1 MKRAI
6 WLPWHSLLIFAKYTL
21 FDRTVKIKKAFKIKY
36 DRRNRRIEKEYI
48 EVIDDEAFVAVNE
61 KTQEFWLKNR
71 KPNDWHDKQKIEIT
85 GKDGGPINVCN
96 LLDNVISW
104 GVGFD
109 YTLMNNTKFQ
119 IFQIFGSK
127 AKSSSISYDPKEET
141 RVDVMFVF

>member
-1 MKRAI
+1 
-6 WLPWHSLLIFAKYTL
+6 
-21 FDRTVKIKKAFKIKY
+21 
-36 DRRNRRIEKEYI
+36 
-48 EVIDDEAFVAVNE
+48 
-61 KTQEFWLKNR
+61 LKNR

>member
-61 KTQEFWLKNR
+61 KTQEF
-71 KPNDWHDKQKIEIT
+71 
-85 GKDGGPINVCN
+85 
-96 LLDNVISW
+96 
-104 GVGFD
+104 
-109 YTLMNNTKFQ
+109 
-119 IFQIFGSK
+119 
-127 AKSSSISYDPKEET
+127 
-141 RVDVMFVF
+141 